1 MSIVFIKK
9 LKNFYKVFFAIHNN
23 NMKRVGYFI
32 IIILIAIFC
41 VNTKSVFASQN
52 YLKIIAGDKEYIY
65 YYPEISLKNGEYYLK
80 DIDNKIDRIVKDS
93 AILPSNASITATSPQ
108 DIKITK
114 EKKGKM
120 VDGKYLFT
128 QIQTALKKGIKTINA
143 IYTYTYPEIDSAYIN
158 RCLNLKADFTTYYEN
173 STKERKENIKLASS
187 KINGTILFSG
197 EEFSFNK
204 IVGKRTTENGYKN
217 AKVIQEGQFVE
228 GVGGGVCQVST
239 TLYNTALLAGLK
251 ISEYH
256 PHSLAV
262 SYVPKSFDAMV
273 TDLWA
278 DLRFI
283 NDTNGIVLIFANST
297 DNSITFSIYGVEQ
310 PYTYKTRSEIV
321 EEILPEDK
329 IELVSG
335 LLKGEQV
342 TKVIGKNGYKSKG
355 YLQTYYNGQLLKEEL
370 IRNDEYKK
378 IDNLILQ
385 GE

>member
-1 MSIVFIKK
+1 MLVF
-9 LKNFYKVFFAIHNN
+9 
-23 NMKRVGYFI
+23 
-32 IIILIAIFC
+32 C
-41 VNTKSVFASQN
+41 NTKSVYATEY
-52 YLKIIAGDKEYIY
+52 YLKIVAGDKEYIY
-65 YYPEISLKNGEYYLK
+65 YEPEIYQKNGRYYLK

-93 AILPSNASITATSPQ
+93 IVLPVNASLKATSPNS
-108 DIKITK
+108 INIIK
-114 EKKGKM
+114 EKEGKM
-120 VDGKYLFT
+120 VNGKFLYT
-128 QIQTALKKGIKTINA
+128 QIETALKKRILKINA
-143 IYTYTYPEIDSAYIN
+143 VYTYTYPEIDSAYIN
-158 RCLNLKADFTTYYEN
+158 RCLNLKSTFTTYFEQ
-173 STKERKENIKLASS
+173 STKERKDNIKLASS
-187 KINGTILFSG
+187 KINGTVLFSG

-204 IVGKRTTENGYKN
+204 VVGKRTTENGYKN
-217 AKVIQEGQFVE
+217 AKVILEGQFVE

-283 NDTNGIVLIFANST
+283 NDTNGLVLIFANST

-321 EEILPEDK
+321 EEVLPEDK

-370 IRNDEYKK
+370 IRVDEYKK

-385 GE
+385 GQ